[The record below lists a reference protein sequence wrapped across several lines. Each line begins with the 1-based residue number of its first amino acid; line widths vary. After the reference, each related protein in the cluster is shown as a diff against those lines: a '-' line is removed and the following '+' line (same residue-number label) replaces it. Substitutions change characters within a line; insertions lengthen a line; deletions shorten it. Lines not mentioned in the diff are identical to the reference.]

1 MIALAP
7 RTFLRVCEADREEL
21 GLVGEELAARLLVR
35 EGWRV
40 LGRRVATPAGEVD
53 LWAVRDGVCAC
64 VEVKAGRLDRLPAP
78 RPPGA
83 PAALPPATV
92 GRAGPRR
99 TPGAGLWDL
108 RWRPGLRVDRARI
121 ERLARCA
128 RFLAASTPR
137 SGPPPTPRV
146 DLIEV
151 LIGKAGRALELRCA
165 PGLDSSARFPRATL
179 TPGTPPADRNP

>member
-78 RPPGA
+78 RAPGA
-83 PAALPPATV
+83 PGVRRGPPAPTA
-92 GRAGPRR
+92 AGGSAA
-99 TPGAGLWDL
+99 GAGLWDL

-121 ERLARCA
+121 ARLARCA

-137 SGPPPTPRV
+137 SGSPPTPRV

-151 LIGKAGRALELRCA
+151 LIGKGGRALELRCA

-179 TPGTPPADRNP
+179 TPGAPPADLNP